1 MFSTVAGLPSQKG
14 LSVGE
19 PEVHVQGHRTD
30 RAMVAQLR
38 AKPGGEHILVT
49 VCNFAE
55 VGVDCGYSLK
65 AIVVPNRQSS

>member
-1 MFSTVAGLPSQKG
+1 
-14 LSVGE
+14 
-19 PEVHVQGHRTD
+19 
-30 RAMVAQLR
+30 MVAQLR